1 MCFDKLRKRY
11 NKKKNDAKKAKK
23 SGSSTRESEK
33 AERALEAYKFF
44 FWLDKFIYIR
54 EGRSNVPR
62 DNSFSNED
70 EDKNDGYASN
80 EYFSDE
86 NKSDD
91 EEKEGHFEN
100 SRATSVISP
109 TNSRASSIISPTLP
123 SKKNTTSSKRKVD
136 TSNQAANNKKGKGS
150 KNENLDEMELNVL
163 RDLGKTIKD
172 DPKELDGIDMYVRSL
187 AADLRKLSERDYF
200 MVKHE
205 IQGVLFKYQM
215 AQFRQNQGGSIVGG
229 SSANT
234 ETNFMNNNDG
244 FYSRWINNSN

>member
-33 AERALEAYKFF
+33 ADKALEAYKFL

-62 DNSFSNED
+62 DNSFSNDDED
-70 EDKNDGYASN
+70 ENDGYASN

-86 NKSDD
+86 NQSDD
-91 EEKEGHFEN
+91 EEKDHFEN

-109 TNSRASSIISPTLP
+109 TNSRASSITSPTLP
-123 SKKNTTSSKRKVD
+123 SKKNTSSKRKAE
-136 TSNQAANNKKGKGS
+136 TSNQVANKKKGKGS
-150 KNENLDEMELNVL
+150 KNEYLDEMELNVI

-187 AADLRKLSERDYF
+187 AADLSKLSERDYF
-200 MVKHE
+200 MVKHK
-205 IQGVLFKYQM
+205 IQGVLSKYQM
-215 AQFRQNQGGSIVGG
+215 ARFGQN
-229 SSANT
+229 
-234 ETNFMNNNDG
+234 
-244 FYSRWINNSN
+244 SRWQH